1 MHKIKPETRT
11 EHKITDIHETKTRDM
26 HLKKRQT
33 CHAEEIFFTSLL
45 SFHIVRRVQTVRSK
59 DDEARTVTTD
69 QCRRIVSVLS
79 ANDAASNLRK
89 SGCSKQFAEKR
100 EYLCN
105 LIPDHFITTRRMR
118 RTEAASGRSGAI
130 ET

>member
-26 HLKKRQT
+26 HQKKKTDMPRRG
-33 CHAEEIFFTSLL
+33 IFFFTSLL

-79 ANDAASNLRK
+79 ANDAARNLRK
-89 SGCSKQFAEKR
+89 SVSTFA
-100 EYLCN
+100 
-105 LIPDHFITTRRMR
+105 I
-118 RTEAASGRSGAI
+118 
-130 ET
+130 